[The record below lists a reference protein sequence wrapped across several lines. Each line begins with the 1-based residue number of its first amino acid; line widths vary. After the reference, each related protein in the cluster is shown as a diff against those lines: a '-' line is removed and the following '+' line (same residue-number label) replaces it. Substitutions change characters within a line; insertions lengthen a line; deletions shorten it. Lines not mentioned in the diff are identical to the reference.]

1 MSLEEVDNC
10 TTFVNQVEVCVI
22 DIFKLFCLFSISF
35 SSHFC
40 LQVFVARISQ
50 QIYEHSEK
58 HFLIDELTIE
68 VPQKE
73 CLVGKPIRQRT
84 NFRPE
89 VRVGKFDHL
98 TSLQFGPCGSSG
110 NGVLFPSSQLSS
122 NSTEILSEFTR
133 LWINHQN
140 GVFMEGLNE
149 LWQPSKT
156 SRQHFLCH
164 GQSVKDLMIARHDK
178 LELETAF
185 VSPRIIYT
193 VRPSRRAYV
202 LAMQRSYPE
211 FLMEESSSSSRTN
224 WETVQSSLLPLIYSL
239 PSGDQL
245 AIITFDQEEA
255 QLNLPPTQLNSDN
268 RVLLHAAIPRRP
280 ALETNFSREACHH
293 CSLSQLQKLQF
304 EEEVE
309 VHVIWLVHSGK
320 FDFAEHLETSS
331 TNANYHHQVVGLD
344 SSLDS
349 SWSKLSRE
357 TYVVG
362 GHCQERV
369 SCQGTLTRVLMETV
383 GTSQNSYFIH
393 QSLYSSRGDLSTELE
408 LNDKDMTDMVIV
420 LTADNERDIAHLKT
434 SSQSTSQNYAIYS
447 HHMAILH
454 LSPDDF
460 FKGNDNDE
468 AGKLLLEAK
477 MYNLQDRFNVDIYG
491 RKSGKKPEATAWVS
505 TYFVT
510 GGHPQVIL
518 YAASTNQ
525 EQKVARVTAQIG
537 RPSHRGQELPWVQVH
552 LQDKGTG
559 YPDLSSDDN
568 IFSAYFTELSPEA
581 GFYQVYVTIE
591 YQGQGSSGKT
601 THILS
606 TSFHLPQ
613 SNFYVRKEEGS
624 RLLVND
630 VFPPNRITDLGVVVD
645 FELESSEELF
655 VTLNWTAPGGDFD
668 HGSSFR
674 YEIRCATSQEALQE
688 NIYRE
693 QSIPVHTSLIPEPE
707 EAGTQQR
714 CTVGV
719 PWHNQMF
726 FYAIVAIDASGN
738 RGLIS
743 NSVSTLVSSL
753 DKQNEIVNDE
763 VTTPKIPLAQP
774 FSTHSGAAIIWAPIL
789 AVVLFLLAV
798 STIILV
804 QRRFCTLKEYVCQEK
819 EVESSTDNSSVTTT
833 SAGVS
838 ASSSL
843 DEELSIDLSLELK
856 DSWPSS
862 VDLTPRVHIVE
873 DYMVYRDLSLQR
885 HRHDASRNYDY
896 WQLDQMLSALLAA
909 KCRSN
914 TSSEMRSDSTPS
926 RNESLV

>member
-1 MSLEEVDNC
+1 M
-10 TTFVNQVEVCVI
+10 
-22 DIFKLFCLFSISF
+22 
-35 SSHFC
+35 
-40 LQVFVARISQ
+40 
-50 QIYEHSEK
+50 
-58 HFLIDELTIE
+58 
-68 VPQKE
+68 PQKE

-98 TSLQFGPCGSSG
+98 TSLQFGPCGASG
-110 NGVLFPSSQLSS
+110 NGVLLPSSQLSS
-122 NSTEILSEFTR
+122 NSTKILSEFTR

-140 GVFMEGLNE
+140 GVFMEDINE
-149 LWQPSKT
+149 LSRPSTT
-156 SRQHFLCH
+156 SRQHLLCH
-164 GQSVKDLMIARHDK
+164 GQSVKDLMIAKHDK
-178 LELETAF
+178 QSLVETAF
-185 VSPRIIYT
+185 VSPRVIYT
-193 VRPSRRAYV
+193 IRPSQRAYV

-211 FLMEESSSSSRTN
+211 FLMEESSSSRTN
-224 WETVQSSLLPLIYSL
+224 WETVQSSLLPLIYNF

-255 QLNLPPTQLNSDN
+255 QLNLPPTKLDSDN

-280 ALETNFSREACHH
+280 AMETNFSREACHH
-293 CSLSQLQKLQF
+293 CSLSHLQKLQF
-304 EEEVE
+304 AEEIE

-320 FDFAEHLETSS
+320 FDFAEQLEASS
-331 TNANYHHQVVGLD
+331 TDTYHHQVIGLD

-349 SWSKLSRE
+349 SWKKLSPE

-362 GHCQERV
+362 HCQEKIT
-369 SCQGTLTRVLMETV
+369 CQGTLTRVLMETV
-383 GTSQNSYFIH
+383 GKSQNSYFIH
-393 QSLYSSRGDLSTELE
+393 QSLYSSVRGDLATELV
-408 LNDKDMTDMVIV
+408 LNKDMTDMVIV

-434 SSQSTSQNYAIYS
+434 CQSATQNYAIYS

-454 LSPDDF
+454 LSRDDF
-460 FKGNDNDE
+460 LNGNND
-468 AGKLLLEAK
+468 GKLMLEAK
-477 MYNLQDRFNVDIYG
+477 MYNLQDRFNLDIYG
-491 RKSGKKPEATAWVS
+491 RKRGKKPEATAWVS
-505 TYFVT
+505 THFT
-510 GGHPQVIL
+510 SDQHPQVIL
-518 YAASTNQ
+518 YAASTSQ
-525 EQKVARVTAQIG
+525 QKVARVTAQIG
-537 RPSHRGQELPWVQVH
+537 RPSHRGQELPWVQVI

-559 YPDLSSDDN
+559 YPDLSSNDN
-568 IFSAYFTELSPEA
+568 IFSAYFTQLSPEA

-591 YQGQGSSGKT
+591 YQGFGKAK

-630 VFPPNRITDLGVVVD
+630 VFPPNRITDLGVIA
-645 FELESSEELF
+645 ELESSEELF

-688 NIYRE
+688 NNYRE

-726 FYAIVAIDASGN
+726 FYAIVAVDASGN

-743 NSVSTLVSSL
+743 NTVFTLVSSSSTL
-753 DKQNEIVNDE
+753 DKQNEIINVGM
-763 VTTPKIPLAQP
+763 VTTPKPLAQP
-774 FSTHSGAAIIWAPIL
+774 FSTLSKSEVAIIWAPIL
-789 AVVLFLLAV
+789 AAVLLLLVV
-798 STIILV
+798 STIIFV
-804 QRRFCTLKEYVCQEK
+804 QRRFCTLKEYICQEK
-819 EVESSTDNSSVTTT
+819 EVEAACGASSSADNSSVVTTN

-856 DSWPSS
+856 ESWPSPI
-862 VDLTPRVHIVE
+862 DLTPRVHIVE
-873 DYMVYRDLSLQR
+873 DYMVYRDLSLQGR
-885 HRHDASRNYDY
+885 TDQSASRNYDY

-909 KCRSN
+909 KCKSN
-914 TSSEMRSDSTPS
+914 SDLQKRSDSTPS